1 MNKRE
6 GVLVKS
12 GTGVGKRMKSSA
24 QVKSLLLKGHG
35 YGRVKVGDVVE
46 MMSECCDVSSLHKSV
61 LIFPQGEARTID
73 DSEGRGGGVR
83 NLRKCR
89 TVTVKMYQKHKAC

>member
-1 MNKRE
+1 M
-6 GVLVKS
+6 KS
-12 GTGVGKRMKSSA
+12 CTEVGKRMKSSA

-46 MMSECCDVSSLHKSV
+46 MMSEWLVVTFQFYTSV

-73 DSEGRGGGVR
+73 YSEGRGGGVR
-83 NLRKCR
+83 DLRKCR